1 MLEFVPETVYRISKH
16 YAKNGQ
22 RMPPLYV
29 KLYVYQMCRALGYI
43 HSLGVCHRDIK
54 PQACCVPSSG
64 LKHLVAMTLLSA
76 WGGGSGPDQHFLARA
91 ALHIA
96 KSAAA
101 VAAALS
107 ADRLV
112 SSSFCSGSTQSSSVS
127 RRICL

>member
-54 PQACCVPSSG
+54 PQVRPVTATACACWPLCG
-64 LKHLVAMTLLSA
+64 GQQAPA
-76 WGGGSGPDQHFLARA
+76 WGCPG
-91 ALHIA
+91 
-96 KSAAA
+96 
-101 VAAALS
+101 
-107 ADRLV
+107 
-112 SSSFCSGSTQSSSVS
+112 T
-127 RRICL
+127 RILLPWSLPWCCA